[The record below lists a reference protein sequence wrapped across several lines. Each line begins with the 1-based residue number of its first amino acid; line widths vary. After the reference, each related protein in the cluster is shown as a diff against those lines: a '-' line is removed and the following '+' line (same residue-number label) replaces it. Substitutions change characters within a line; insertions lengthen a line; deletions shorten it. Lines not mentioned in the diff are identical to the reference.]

1 MRCGP
6 HGCGEH
12 GGRRSRAR
20 RAVDA
25 APRQWHTVR
34 GHRLSEKSEL
44 PRKPRCQAWHAPGG
58 QDWRPSARLAGT
70 AWREDR
76 AALRAGRWARTRVA
90 KPTRARQALRQAG
103 AVETALTGVL
113 RTSPH
118 PHQLATPQKLTGYSG
133 RIANRS
139 VTGVD
144 VSTLRRAGPS
154 RAVAAFWRE
163 RSCGGV
169 LRSEVGRPGPW
180 PPPRAQGIAPL
191 QPWRTRAVRHSGIP
205 TRLRRVARRRA
216 GLARPSF
223 VSITIMIMIKSLLG
237 STKFATKLPEP

>member
-1 MRCGP
+1 MASWPSHYFDTLRTGRQALSASGGTRSVSGVAERVAFACACCRSETVRPQRRLYAPWKWRIPSSACPGGGRQSSRRMRCGP

-25 APRQWHTVR
+25 ALQQWHTVR

-118 PHQLATPQKLTGYSG
+118 PHQLATPQKLTGYAKCLDPPPALNPYF
-133 RIANRS
+133 R
-139 VTGVD
+139 
-144 VSTLRRAGPS
+144 
-154 RAVAAFWRE
+154 F
-163 RSCGGV
+163 V
-169 LRSEVGRPGPW
+169 LRGR
-180 PPPRAQGIAPL
+180 
-191 QPWRTRAVRHSGIP
+191 H
-205 TRLRRVARRRA
+205 
-216 GLARPSF
+216 GL
-223 VSITIMIMIKSLLG
+223 G
-237 STKFATKLPEP
+237 

>member
-12 GGRRSRAR
+12 GGRRSRARRAR

-118 PHQLATPQKLTGYSG
+118 PHQLATPQKLTGYPREQFAIWPILFAAACSESPPYLVVSPFGGVFRRDLRARRFPGSRPYCELLFRPQSG
-133 RIANRS
+133 GQFQRAYARIA
-139 VTGVD
+139 
-144 VSTLRRAGPS
+144 L
-154 RAVAAFWRE
+154 
-163 RSCGGV
+163 
-169 LRSEVGRPGPW
+169 
-180 PPPRAQGIAPL
+180 
-191 QPWRTRAVRHSGIP
+191 
-205 TRLRRVARRRA
+205 
-216 GLARPSF
+216 
-223 VSITIMIMIKSLLG
+223 
-237 STKFATKLPEP
+237 